1 MRASLLALGAVVCVA
16 GCAPAFY
23 EGVPPGAPKTA
34 TFADVGGARIRF
46 VDEGEGPA
54 VVLIHGFASALDTW
68 TGVMKELKRNHRVL
82 AMDLKGFGWSSRPAG
97 DYSPQAEARLVLD
110 LMTQRGIASA
120 AVVAHSWGSSIALAM
135 ALAAP
140 ERVTRLALYDA
151 WAYEEELSM
160 SFMWARA
167 GGVGEVLFG
176 LFYTERP
183 DEKMA
188 LAFYDPDRYVTEP
201 FVEAVETALSW
212 PGTTAAALAAA
223 RSQKFEE
230 VEKNYRQVKQPTLLL
245 WGRQDQVALL
255 TYGERLSH
263 DLPHAHLIVYPQCG
277 HMPMI
282 EAAGASTDD
291 LVSFLDEGREKAP

>member
-1 MRASLLALGAVVCVA
+1 M
-16 GCAPAFY
+16 
-23 EGVPPGAPKTA
+23 
-34 TFADVGGARIRF
+34 
-46 VDEGEGPA
+46 
-54 VVLIHGFASALDTW
+54 
-68 TGVMKELKRNHRVL
+68 L

-97 DYSPQAEARLVLD
+97 DYSPQAEAQLVLN
-110 LMTQRGIASA
+110 LMDQRGIPSA
-120 AVVAHSWGSSIALAM
+120 AVVAHSWGSSVALAM

-151 WAYEEELSM
+151 WAYEGELPTT
-160 SFMWARA
+160 FLWARA
-167 GGVGEVLFG
+167 GGVGEALFG

-188 LAFYDPDRYVTEP
+188 LAFYDPDKYLTEP
-201 FVEAVETALSW
+201 FVEAVETAMSW

-223 RSQKFEE
+223 ARPGHEE
-230 VEKNYRQVKQPTLLL
+230 VEKTYRQVKQPVLLL
-245 WGRQDQVALL
+245 WGREDQVALL
-255 TYGERLSH
+255 AFGERLSH

-291 LVSFLDEGREKAP
+291 LVMFLDEGREKTP